1 MITDTRFHPDEFPVI
16 ICKDPDDP
24 KWKKYKDAGYDVH
37 GELQTARTAEGLDK
51 EGLAISHRRFEGM
64 RSGPALILGMGP
76 SRHRLQA
83 RLNIPVYAVNRAAT
97 VYPHATVWCAHDLDG
112 VLDAADHVKEDTP
125 LATYACNWLKEGF
138 DKITGSGR
146 PLIAWDIFGD
156 PRRHSRRPLY
166 WNVTTLGLVLDWVV
180 RMGHNPIYTLGTD
193 LTQETY
199 GNPHYKPREHEYT
212 LELVRLKMCFMFTP
226 KELPKWNPS
235 GVPIYD
241 LSGGNAPWEHR
252 DISELEPYVVSAAPP
267 SEVSC

>member
-1 MITDTRFHPDEFPVI
+1 MIEDTRFARGEVPILLV
-16 ICKDPDDP
+16 KDPDDP
-24 KWKKYKDAGYDVH
+24 KWKKYKAAGYDVH

-76 SRHRLQA
+76 SRHKLA
-83 RLNIPVYAVNRAAT
+83 TEIGIPVYAVNRAIT
-97 VYPHATVWCAHDLDG
+97 EYPKAAVWCAHDVDG
-112 VLDAADHVKEDTP
+112 VLDAHLRVGVHVP
-125 LATYACNWLKEGF
+125 LATYSCNFLKDGF
-138 DKITGSGR
+138 SDVVSSGR
-146 PLIAWDIFGD
+146 QIIAWDIFGD

-193 LTQETY
+193 LTQESY
-199 GNPHYKPREHEYT
+199 GNPHYLPREHEYT
-212 LELVRLKMCFMFTP
+212 LGLVRLKMCLMFTAG
-226 KELPKWNPS
+226 ELPKWNPT

-252 DISELEPYVVSAAPP
+252 DLSELEPYVK
-267 SEVSC
+267 SC